1 MILDKLKGVMIIV
14 HSILMMLT
22 FAVTYVYF
30 AETSC
35 NEFPDACRAL
45 AFELPEICYP
55 IVMIGVVWVS
65 VVTALFHIIGGG
77 IMGAT
82 AGGVLMGMKMG
93 LFLGLAYSLGRLWIY
108 AGAAFGASLFYW
120 PEFKWSIILLGVLTV
135 IFLVIQKVT
144 TFVWSKIEG
153 Q

>member
-1 MILDKLKGVMIIV
+1 MILSKLKGVMIIV

-30 AETSC
+30 AEASGRVLS
-35 NEFPDACRAL
+35 FD
-45 AFELPEICYP
+45 LPAICYP
-55 IVMIGVVWVS
+55 IVMIGVIWVS